1 MFFWLRKCCIYYF
14 SDNKIDGC
22 ELGMY
27 FTSDFEVLGKME
39 QFELK
44 KGGADI
50 EVTDENKQEY
60 IQ

>member
-1 MFFWLRKCCIYYF
+1 
-14 SDNKIDGC
+14 
-22 ELGMY
+22 MY